1 MVEPAD
7 AEIRVTDDT
16 SRLVL
21 RGCRGADYVADAAGY
36 QEDAMI
42 ALLGITDG
50 GLVRSGRLAL
60 GRRIDAPGLL
70 DLRIG
75 QTARLR
81 DSLVPD
87 IAFGRLGIIS
97 FWDDDDSLDEFL
109 TNGDRT
115 GRGDRLAESLRE
127 GWMTRLRPLRV
138 HGAWPGLP
146 EDTPTARHVEGDGP
160 VVVLTIGNLRVLRS
174 WPWRRAS
181 IKAEGD
187 LANAEGLIW
196 AMGMSQPP
204 RFVAT
209 MSVWESAEATQAYAY
224 GANGAHHR
232 AIQAK
237 RATPFMHQEAFIR
250 FQPYA
255 STGSLDGNPALA
267 DDWLRSRLPAG
278 S

>member
-1 MVEPAD
+1 
-7 AEIRVTDDT
+7 
-16 SRLVL
+16 
-21 RGCRGADYVADAAGY
+21 
-36 QEDAMI
+36 MI
-42 ALLGITDG
+42 ALLGITDE
-50 GLVRSGRLAL
+50 GLGRSGRLAV

-70 DLRIG
+70 DVRIG

-87 IAFGRLGIIS
+87 IAFGRLGVIS
-97 FWDDDDSLDEFL
+97 FWDGDHSLDEFL
-109 TNGDRT
+109 ANGNGT
-115 GRGDRLAESLRE
+115 GRGDRLAESLRA

-146 EDTPTARHVEGDGP
+146 EDTPTARQVESDGP
-160 VVVLTIGNLRVLRS
+160 VVVLTIGNLRLLRS

-181 IKAEGD
+181 MKAEGG
-187 LANAEGLIW
+187 LANADGLIW

-209 MSVWESAEATQAYAY
+209 MSVWESAEATQTYAY
-224 GANGAHHR
+224 GENGVHQH
-232 AIQAK
+232 AIQAR

-255 STGSLDGNPALA
+255 SSGSLDGNPALA
-267 DDWLRSRLPAG
+267 EDWLRSRLPT
-278 S
+278 SS